1 MVIMNK
7 FAKAAQDEGDL
18 VFAYQQGDEEYSF
31 KDIGPW
37 GNVRSGYCAALGFKW
52 IMLRLRGGD
61 LPFDLGTRMAKKE
74 DWQIT
79 RLHNLTKT
87 EGYGPVMLELG
98 LAQGTPRVFYGIP
111 SALQIVP
118 VAAAAKGCYMVQYKR
133 DGGGHLVA
141 IQNDGDVFRY
151 FDPNFGEFIFR
162 GEERL
167 RNWYQRFLH
176 DSGYRAR
183 YTERVIVSP
192 VTWASGGGVSA
203 LRGRFGG

>member
-7 FAKAAQDEGDL
+7 FAKAARDAGDL
-18 VFAYQQGDEEYSF
+18 VFAYQQG
-31 KDIGPW
+31 GPW
-37 GNVRSGYCAALGFKW
+37 GNVRNGYCAALGFKW
-52 IMLRLRGGD
+52 IMLRLRGED
-61 LPFDLGTRMAKKE
+61 LPFDSSTRLAEKE

-87 EGYGPVMLELG
+87 EGYAPVMRELG
-98 LAQGTPRVFYGIP
+98 LAQGTPRVFYGIR

-118 VAAAAKGCYMVQYKR
+118 VVAAAKGCYMVQYKR

-141 IQNDGDVFRY
+141 TQNEGDVFSY

-162 GEERL
+162 GEERF
-167 RNWYQRFLH
+167 RNWYQRFLD

-183 YTERVIVSP
+183 YTVSVIVSP
-192 VTWASGGGVSA
+192 VTWASGGGVAA